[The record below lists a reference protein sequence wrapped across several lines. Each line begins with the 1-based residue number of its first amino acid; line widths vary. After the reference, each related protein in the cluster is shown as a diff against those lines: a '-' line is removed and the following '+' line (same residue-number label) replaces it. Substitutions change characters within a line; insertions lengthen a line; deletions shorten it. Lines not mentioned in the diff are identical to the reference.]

1 MCLGNLSPSWAVCI
15 HFEKQTTLW
24 VRFLF
29 SFLLSFFFF
38 FIFLRTKGTQIQ
50 RVELIIS
57 LNPLDTI
64 VIGPCKCP
72 PIVFVHFIFISIPT
86 LLCLLLIGEPVVVL
100 LCILLFVYILRKQVL
115 LICLCV
121 VLIYINCIVFQ
132 ISFFFFFYSMHC
144 FLKFGPSCVLVYL
157 HFIALSTSAVFAS
170 LFSQFWG
177 SEFSLI
183 LLGWQKLRN
192 WTFPSDRDTESSCAT
207 CRRLGVHTLESSAWV
222 YVCARA
228 CIR

>member
-29 SFLLSFFFF
+29 SFLLSFFFL

-132 ISFFFFFYSMHC
+132 ISFFFFFLLNALLFKVWSKLCACISTFY
-144 FLKFGPSCVLVYL
+144 CVVYL
-157 HFIALSTSAVFAS
+157 CCICLSLLSV
-170 LFSQFWG
+170 LGIWIFSNSIG
-177 SEFSLI
+177 LAEI
-183 LLGWQKLRN
+183 EKLDISK
-192 WTFPSDRDTESSCAT
+192 W
-207 CRRLGVHTLESSAWV
+207 
-222 YVCARA
+222 
-228 CIR
+228 